1 MPITNEL
8 KSINRLEEAGFS
20 HTQAKAVVEVME
32 EGLQRGF
39 DLFVE
44 VLDRKL
50 GGFEARM
57 RLEFQSLRTEI
68 QEVRTEIQATK
79 AELMKEQRDQML
91 RFVALVSL
99 VVAVIGTVVG
109 FAVKRF

>member
-1 MPITNEL
+1 M
-8 KSINRLEEAGFS
+8 RR
-20 HTQAKAVVEVME
+20 AVT
-32 EGLQRGF
+32 GF
-39 DLFVE
+39 DRFVE

-50 GGFEARM
+50 GEIEARM
-57 RLEFQSLRTEI
+57 RLEFQSVRTEIQELRTEI
-68 QEVRTEIQATK
+68 QGVRTEIQATK
-79 AELMKEQRDQML
+79 ADLLKEQRDQML